1 MKCYICGSEHN
12 IQKEGKVRD
21 SSKINILE
29 CQDCGLVFLDKQE
42 TDDEY
47 YKASGMRKD
56 FKNSVEVLTLNQN
69 LSLTDNERR
78 IDFIK
83 QNFSKDINLLDFGSG
98 LGHFLILAKENHFL
112 NICGI
117 ELEERVKSVYFDHN
131 ITLYENLD
139 YIQNDSLDVVTLFHC
154 IAHIHDPIMLLKRLS
169 EKLKKNGKIIIE
181 TPNAN
186 DALLDIY
193 KNKGFSNFTYQKC
206 MLYHFNKYSLYQIA
220 RKSSLDI
227 DFIKHI
233 QRYPLSNT
241 LYWLNNNLPAG
252 QKYWGSI
259 IDNKNLQNAYEATLA
274 SIGATD
280 TLFAQ
285 FSKI

>member
-1 MKCYICGSEHN
+1 
-12 IQKEGKVRD
+12 
-21 SSKINILE
+21 
-29 CQDCGLVFLDKQE
+29 
-42 TDDEY
+42 
-47 YKASGMRKD
+47 
-56 FKNSVEVLTLNQN
+56 
-69 LSLTDNERR
+69 
-78 IDFIK
+78 
-83 QNFSKDINLLDFGSG
+83 
-98 LGHFLILAKENHFL
+98 
-112 NICGI
+112 
-117 ELEERVKSVYFDHN
+117 
-131 ITLYENLD
+131 
-139 YIQNDSLDVVTLFHC
+139 IQNDSLDVVTLFHC
-154 IAHIHDPIMLLKRLS
+154 IAHIHDPIMLLKKLS